1 MLSGRGWGQ
10 GCLAPSHTAWLSH
23 CQDNI
28 LSYRAENTGQVV
40 VGGTWSCTIE
50 ESGVSQYGQ

>member
-1 MLSGRGWGQ
+1 MGAGLLN
-10 GCLAPSHTAWLSH
+10 LAPSHTAWLSH

-28 LSYRAENTGQVV
+28 LSYRAESTGQVV
-40 VGGTWSCTIE
+40 VVGMWYCTIE